1 MTFFVLQIFLSCF
14 SEIKIYTK
22 FRFFYSLKITMKKT
36 LENLSKAFAWE
47 SQARNRYNIYAKI
60 AIKEWYQQIWE
71 IFNQTAEQERE
82 HAGRFFKMIQLV
94 KEKMWEKIN
103 EINVPTTIVSEIW
116 DTMTN
121 IQTAINWEHE
131 EQSNLYPEFAKIA
144 QEEWLPEVSARIN
157 AIIKA
162 EMHHEERYNKLLN
175 ELKNN
180 SIFEKKEEIEWA
192 CSKCWYVHK
201 WKFPPNACPSCWH
214 DKWYFLVKSENY

>member
-1 MTFFVLQIFLSCF
+1 
-14 SEIKIYTK
+14 
-22 FRFFYSLKITMKKT
+22 MKKT
-36 LENLSKAFAWE
+36 LENLSKAFAGE

-60 AIKEWYQQIWE
+60 AIKEGYQQIGE

-94 KEKMWEKIN
+94 KEKMGEKIN
-103 EINVPTTIVSEIW
+103 EINVPTTIVSEIG

-121 IQTAINWEHE
+121 IQTAINGEHE

-144 QEEWLPEVSARIN
+144 QEEGLPEVSARIN

-192 CSKCWYVHK
+192 CSKCGYVHK
-201 WKFPPNACPSCWH
+201 GKFPPNACPSCGH
-214 DKWYFLVKSENY
+214 DKGYFLVKSENY